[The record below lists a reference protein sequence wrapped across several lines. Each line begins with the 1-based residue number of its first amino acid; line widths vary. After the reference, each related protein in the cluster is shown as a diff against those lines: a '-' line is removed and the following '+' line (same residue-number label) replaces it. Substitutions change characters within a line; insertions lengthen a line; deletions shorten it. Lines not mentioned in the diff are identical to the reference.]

1 MGIHSLNFRGCQN
14 NEVMVRTREIFDL
27 CVAGWSFEVQTTTP
41 CHCSKMVSGKLLH
54 SSFQRNCG
62 GRWVDSGVDSGWIFL
77 GMAFLE
83 QQGQGSRGKTLL
95 RLPDLGHVTLVKWIY
110 CMGAHR
116 ETLWRCC
123 SQHSP
128 TKTCLKL
135 SSKKHLR
142 MSLLECRWGSYWCSK
157 TVEEC
162 TCQFW
167 SCCLRAFTFQARNLK
182 FLDILQT
189 SLDILPLYPPMISRS
204 KGAGRCKKRP
214 WKIQS
219 WLRINHRR
227 MVGCLGA

>member
-1 MGIHSLNFRGCQN
+1 MVLWGPNYNTLSLFKDGQRQTAPQQLPEKLRG
-14 NEVMVRTREIFDL
+14 
-27 CVAGWSFEVQTTTP
+27 
-41 CHCSKMVSGKLLH
+41 KVSG
-54 SSFQRNCG
+54 FR
-62 GRWVDSGVDSGWIFL
+62 

-83 QQGQGSRGKTLL
+83 QQGQGSRGKALL

-128 TKTCLKL
+128 AKTCLKL
-135 SSKKHLR
+135 SSEKTSQDEFAWVQMGK
-142 MSLLECRWGSYWCSK
+142 LLMFQK
-157 TVEEC
+157 VEEC

>member
-1 MGIHSLNFRGCQN
+1 MVLWGPNYNTLSLFKDGQRQTAPQQLPEKLRG
-14 NEVMVRTREIFDL
+14 
-27 CVAGWSFEVQTTTP
+27 
-41 CHCSKMVSGKLLH
+41 KVSGF
-54 SSFQRNCG
+54 SQ
-62 GRWVDSGVDSGWIFL
+62 GWIQGGFI

-142 MSLLECRWGSYWCSK
+142 MSLLECRRGSYWCSK

-227 MVGCLGA
+227 MVGCLGAQLVRSIIRHKDS